1 MPTIPAL
8 GRLEGEN
15 AKVQGCLLI
24 QRDSGAFLDYMSPCL
39 KKAINALQKLLASTH
54 LSSSLLTKKFLNIE
68 NLRTLMAMTLASF

>member
-15 AKVQGCLLI
+15 AKVQGCVLLH
-24 QRDSGAFLDYMSPCL
+24 RDSEAILDYMSPCL
-39 KKAINALQKLLASTH
+39 EKAINALQKLLASTH

-68 NLRTLMAMTLASF
+68 N